1 MCAGSSIRACRS
13 LGRHIVALEPDVELF
28 EQVLVP
34 LLPTLEEK
42 SSDSRRDPSPPQQR
56 KRPPHVKTMRSKR
69 RVLLSG
75 NVSKFTCICSFHLG
89 RYIGNTSGFL
99 HGLIFGS

>member
-1 MCAGSSIRACRS
+1 MCAGSSILACRN

-34 LLPTLEEK
+34 LLPTPEEK

-56 KRPPHVKTMRSKR
+56 KRPPHVEEDEVKKKSAPKQ
-69 RVLLSG
+69 
-75 NVSKFTCICSFHLG
+75 KCK
-89 RYIGNTSGFL
+89 
-99 HGLIFGS
+99 

>member
-13 LGRHIVALEPDVELF
+13 LGRHIVVLESDVELF

-34 LLPTLEEK
+34 LLPTSEEK

-56 KRPPHVKTMRSKR
+56 KRPPHVEDDEVEKKSAPKR
-69 RVLLSG
+69 
-75 NVSKFTCICSFHLG
+75 KCK
-89 RYIGNTSGFL
+89 
-99 HGLIFGS
+99 